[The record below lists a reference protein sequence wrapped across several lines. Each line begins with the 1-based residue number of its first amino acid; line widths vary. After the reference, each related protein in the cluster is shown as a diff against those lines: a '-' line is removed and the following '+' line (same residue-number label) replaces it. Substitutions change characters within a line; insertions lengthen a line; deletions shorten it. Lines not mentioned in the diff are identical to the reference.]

1 MMNIAPTQ
9 TGDGSQ
15 EEGTFRVLEIDID
28 WRRIASFR
36 GRIGRRAFW
45 KLACLPVLLVAGI
58 MWWSLLN
65 APDGGEA
72 YDTLF
77 FSGMALSAIGAYFG
91 VRRLH
96 DMDRSG
102 WWALILVLPFVLAWF
117 PIVNNV
123 LLVTPL
129 IMAGMFGVFSI
140 GRGTWGANTYGDPG
154 NGSPFPNDHRFP
166 G

>member
-1 MMNIAPTQ
+1 
-9 TGDGSQ
+9 
-15 EEGTFRVLEIDID
+15 VLEVDID
-28 WRRIASFR
+28 WKRIASLR

-45 KLACLPVLLVAGI
+45 KLTGVPLLVVVGI

-77 FSGMALSAIGAYFG
+77 FGGMVLSLIGTFFG

-102 WWALILVLPFVLAWF
+102 WWTLFLVLPFLLAWI
-117 PIVNNV
+117 PLVNNV

-129 IMAGMFGVFSI
+129 IMAVMFGIFTI
-140 GRGTWGANTYGDPG
+140 GRGTWGPNAYGLPG
-154 NGSPFPNDHRFP
+154 SGSPFPEDQRFP
-166 G
+166 D